1 MPPYRELYRPPSSRA
16 SSHPRMLF
24 VRPMSPDEEAGDFIG
39 TPGDPAEEP
48 VSWSPLSWV
57 ANQATAAVDV
67 LRQAGA
73 DIYHQAMSEAKDLA
87 STLYAAATGEAPDE
101 PGVIFNMASGLA
113 EGLFRQMPE
122 ALQKKLTVNN
132 QSNIAGYITLA
143 DGTKIPVPKAEDTQG
158 QGEKALS
165 DNFKA
170 ALTKAN
176 ATAASD
182 RMKTQLESQKLA
194 ISADQFAK
202 KFALSERAAEQTSR
216 MNELAIRA
224 AELALERETSSPA
237 QRALWGRPSTIHVSK
252 EQPQRVIRA
261 IGSGLPGAPVQTGLG
276 PAWGPIVGD

>member
-24 VRPMSPDEEAGDFIG
+24 VRAMSPEQEAGDFIG
-39 TPGDPAEEP
+39 TLADPAEETLT
-48 VSWSPLSWV
+48 WSPLTWI
-57 ANQATAAVDV
+57 ANKASAAVDV
-67 LRQAGA
+67 LKQTGA
-73 DIYHQAMSEAKDLA
+73 EIYHQAMSEAKDLG
-87 STLYAAATGEAPDE
+87 STLYAAATGAAPDE

-143 DGTKIPVPKAEDTQG
+143 DGTKIAVPKAEDTQG

-165 DNFKA
+165 DNLKA
-170 ALTKAN
+170 SLTKAN
-176 ATAASD
+176 ASAASD
-182 RMKTQLESQKLA
+182 RMKMQLESQKLA

-202 KFALSERAAEQTSR
+202 KFALTERAAAQTSR

-224 AELALERETSSPA
+224 TELALERETSSPA
-237 QRALWGRPSTIHVSK
+237 QRALWGRPSTLDVSR
-252 EQPQRVIRA
+252 EAPQRVVRA
-261 IGSGLPGAPVQTGLG
+261 IGSGSPGAPTQIDRG
-276 PAWGPIVGD
+276 PMYGRMVGA